1 MVSRGLTISHSL
13 DDDSYWRLAMRNS
26 VTPANCPPEPGGQ
39 HDRDSS
45 RDRAG
50 GGSRAALFKNAFW
63 NISFGEPPLAS
74 SQRTRWRCPPDSG
87 GQFVWLP
94 FRISTPWP
102 PDQNPH
108 RVPGKASHTA
118 TEFAV

>member
-26 VTPANCPPEPGGQ
+26 VTPDCPPESGGQ

-87 GQFVWLP
+87 GQFGMRPV
-94 FRISTPWP
+94 
-102 PDQNPH
+102 
-108 RVPGKASHTA
+108 
-118 TEFAV
+118 